1 MTRTISLIIGIATA
15 ALAVAVP
22 AALGEGRL
30 ADSQTP
36 NGVANSYANELASNQ
51 SNAVVSRPDS
61 HELVQSTDSPVS
73 RPDSHETVQPFSYI
87 DAAER
92 ADRIASIPG
101 RDVVLLSG
109 DDHLTFQPVD
119 TTEPVATSGGSDL
132 DWPQIG
138 IGLGIGIALALG
150 LMLALRATRQR
161 PLAH

>member
-15 ALAVAVP
+15 ALTVAVP

-61 HELVQSTDSPVS
+61 HELVQSNGSLVS
-73 RPDSHETVQPFSYI
+73 RPDSHETVQPFTYI

-92 ADRIASIPG
+92 ADRIASVPS

-109 DDHLTFQPVD
+109 DDHVTFQPVD
-119 TTEPVATSGGSDL
+119 TTQPVASSGRDV
-132 DWPQIG
+132 DWPQVG